1 MFAGVNDNL
10 DLLQI
15 MANKSLSLLKSLKVR
30 KMRVSVASNVPKV
43 QIACHGN
50 GTEMCFLTS
59 LGSSITPRA

>member
-1 MFAGVNDNL
+1 MFAGVNGNL

-15 MANKSLSLLKSLKVR
+15 MANKSLSLFKEFKG
-30 KMRVSVASNVPKV
+30 KKDEGFCNVPKV